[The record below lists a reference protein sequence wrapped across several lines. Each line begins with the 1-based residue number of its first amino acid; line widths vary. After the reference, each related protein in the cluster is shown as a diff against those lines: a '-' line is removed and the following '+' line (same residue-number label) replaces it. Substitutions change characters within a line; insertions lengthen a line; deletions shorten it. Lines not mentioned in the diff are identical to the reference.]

1 MEVGKQTSI
10 LNCTSRDGI
19 VPMVERLYFSKSI
32 SRSEGT
38 SDGKDHINTRLLL
51 VKLLIEVVVEL
62 LVVFLFLEFFL
73 FFRERC
79 DSSSEKLLSSLSS
92 EEEESSE
99 RPANARLILFVLPLV
114 LLEVLNWLL

>member
-19 VPMVERLYFSKSI
+19 VPMVERLYFSKSM

-51 VKLLIEVVVEL
+51 VKLLIEVVEL
-62 LVVFLFLEFFL
+62 LVVFLFLEF

-79 DSSSEKLLSSLSS
+79 DSSSEKLLSSSS
-92 EEEESSE
+92 DEEESSE

>member
-19 VPMVERLYFSKSI
+19 VPMVERLYFSKSM

-62 LVVFLFLEFFL
+62 LVVFLFLEF